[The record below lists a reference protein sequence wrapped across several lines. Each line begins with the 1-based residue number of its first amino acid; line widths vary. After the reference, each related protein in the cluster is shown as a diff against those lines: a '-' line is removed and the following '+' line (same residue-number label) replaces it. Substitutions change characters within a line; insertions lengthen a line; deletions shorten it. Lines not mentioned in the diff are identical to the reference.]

1 MAGERTRCVLKAE
14 GARVSYNRPKCKEV
28 LRPPFESCFDCV
40 RARIAQ
46 PECICVDCG
55 SLAGLGLRVS
65 VFLDTLIDPN
75 FACLYLEGRQTL
87 RPYLYMLSA
96 DDLSVD

>member
-1 MAGERTRCVLKAE
+1 MAGERTRCVLKVE
-14 GARVSYNRPKCKEV
+14 GARVYYTRPKCKEV
-28 LRPPFESCFDCV
+28 LRPTLESGLDCV
-40 RARIAQ
+40 RVRIAQ
-46 PECICVDCG
+46 PEYICVDCG
-55 SLAGLGLRVS
+55 SLAGLGLRMT
-65 VFLDTLIDPN
+65 VFLDTLVDPN